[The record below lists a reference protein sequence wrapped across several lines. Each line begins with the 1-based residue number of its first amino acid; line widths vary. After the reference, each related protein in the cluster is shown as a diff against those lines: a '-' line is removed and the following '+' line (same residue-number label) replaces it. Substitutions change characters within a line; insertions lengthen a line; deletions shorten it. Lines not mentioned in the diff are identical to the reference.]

1 MSNINMSEDLVSQM
15 NKVNLAG
22 SDNKAGSAIDAKEE
36 TKEEQAKA
44 TLDPVAV
51 EQEEM
56 KKKMMQGFSEMQQPE
71 EMICKRLKK
80 E

>member
-1 MSNINMSEDLVSQM
+1 M
-15 NKVNLAG
+15 NKVNLGG
-22 SDNKAGSAIDAKEE
+22 SDSKAGSAINTSEE
-36 TKEEQAKA
+36 NKEEQAKA
-44 TLDPVAV
+44 SLDPVAV
-51 EQEEM
+51 EEAEM